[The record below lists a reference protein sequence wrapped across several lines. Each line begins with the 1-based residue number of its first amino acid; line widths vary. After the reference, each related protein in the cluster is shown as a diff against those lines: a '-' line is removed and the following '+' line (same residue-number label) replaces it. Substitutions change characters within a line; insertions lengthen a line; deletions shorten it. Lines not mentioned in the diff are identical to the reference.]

1 MAEKLTK
8 RLVDGLQ
15 PLAKDQ
21 IVWDSE
27 VRGFGVK
34 VTPKGTKSYFVYY
47 RTASGQQ
54 RRPSIGKHGALTV
67 DQARQI
73 AKQWLAEVAL
83 GKDVSATKQSNRK
96 AQSIEELAKRY
107 ISDYAEIHKKPR
119 SIATDKANIE
129 NHVLP
134 LIGSMKVQDVSR
146 ADIEK
151 LKLDIRQ
158 GRTARKLTAKPRGRR
173 LVKGGEGIANRVLA
187 LLSKMFACAIDW
199 ELRSDNPAQGI
210 KKFKEHKKDRF
221 LSEEEIGR
229 LLVALEQADDSTN
242 IEGRELPAATAGIRL
257 LLFTGLRVS
266 EITKL
271 DWQHV
276 DLGQGTIFLLDSKTG
291 SRLVPLNGLAIDVLK
306 GLFHGQHSGL
316 VLESNAPGKAIALTR
331 PWYRIRARAGIDQTA
346 TLHSLRH
353 TFASHSVMAGQSL
366 AQAGSLLGHKSAQ
379 TTQRYAHHLLD
390 AQRQYSEQTGDVF
403 RRIAGEAEKKQRKND

>member
-1 MAEKLTK
+1 MTEKLTK
-8 RLVDGLQ
+8 KLVEALEPSD
-15 PLAKDQ
+15 KDR

-34 VTPKGTKSYFVYY
+34 ITPKGTLSYFVYY

-73 AKQWLAEVAL
+73 ARKMLAEVAL
-83 GKDVSATKQSNRK
+83 GKDVSAIKQSNRK
-96 AQSIEELAKRY
+96 AETVEALAKRY
-107 ISDYAEIHKKPR
+107 ITDYAEIHKKPR

-129 NHVLP
+129 NHVVP
-134 LIGSMKVQDVSR
+134 LIGAMKVQDVSR

-151 LKLDIRQ
+151 LKLDIRE
-158 GRTARKLTAKPRGRR
+158 GKTARKLPAKPRGRR
-173 LVKGGEGIANRVLA
+173 LVRGGEGIANRVLA
-187 LLSKMFACAIDW
+187 LLSKMFACAVDW
-199 ELRSDNPAQGI
+199 ELRKDNPVQGI
-210 KKFKEHKKDRF
+210 KKFKENKKDRF
-221 LSEEEIGR
+221 LSEIEIAS
-229 LLVALEQADDSTN
+229 LLKALDQADDKV
-242 IEGRELPAATAGIRL
+242 EELPSATAGIRL

-266 EITKL
+266 EIVNL

-276 DLGQGTIFLLDSKTG
+276 DLIQGTIFLSDSKTG
-291 SRLVPLNGLAIDVLK
+291 SRLVPLNSLALDVLK
-306 GLFHGQHSGL
+306 QLGDGKKRGL
-316 VLESNAPGKAIALTR
+316 VLESSVEGRPIALTR
-331 PWYRIRARAGIDQTA
+331 PWYRIRQSAEIDETA

-366 AQAGSLLGHKSAQ
+366 SQAGSLLGHKSAQ
-379 TTQRYAHHLLD
+379 TTLRYAHHLLD

-403 RRIAGEAEKKQRKND
+403 RRIARDNL